1 MPGLAF
7 IRLSNGCSAGQV
19 IDVCMTRSHDL
30 ERIIE
35 IPLPGSFVFLGRCID
50 NLVHLGMFFEML
62 FKSGMAVGLDV
73 YLRLGNSASQ
83 VGSGSTVDYVK
94 LLGMVTQLQQ
104 HLLKAEAETSSEPKP
119 GSAC

>member
-30 ERIIE
+30 YRIIE

-50 NLVHLGMFFEML
+50 NLVHLGMFFDML

-83 VGSGSTVDYVK
+83 VGSEAKPAKTKPTDSVGLEGG
-94 LLGMVTQLQQ
+94 LLAGL
-104 HLLKAEAETSSEPKP
+104 
-119 GSAC
+119 